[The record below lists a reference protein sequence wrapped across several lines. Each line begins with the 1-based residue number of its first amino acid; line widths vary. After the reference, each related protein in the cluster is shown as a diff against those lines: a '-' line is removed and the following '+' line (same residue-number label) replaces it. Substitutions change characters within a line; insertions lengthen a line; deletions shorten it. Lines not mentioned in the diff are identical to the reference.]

1 MFSIIGHKYGN
12 LLLKDL
18 EFILSLFSQF
28 FLPSRCLQIS
38 STYIQFLL
46 GFFLI
51 VGEDLIEFD
60 LIGHELIFALVE
72 CEILAVDL
80 VLEDLDLIFNVV
92 ERHANEK
99 HFFFLFEEFV
109 DVLLF
114 LVRWDIDSTFHN
126 LLRLVYHFSKH

>member
-1 MFSIIGHKYGN
+1 MFSIICHKYGN

>member
-114 LVRWDIDSTFHN
+114 LVRWNIDSTFHN

>member
-1 MFSIIGHKYGN
+1 M
-12 LLLKDL
+12 
-18 EFILSLFSQF
+18 FSQF